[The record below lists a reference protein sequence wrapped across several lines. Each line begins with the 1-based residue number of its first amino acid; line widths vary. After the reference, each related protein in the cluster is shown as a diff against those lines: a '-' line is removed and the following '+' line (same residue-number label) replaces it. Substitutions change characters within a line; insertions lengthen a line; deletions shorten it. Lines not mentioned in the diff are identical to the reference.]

1 MEDLQFPLAT
11 WLLLAAVADS
21 SLLSDVASRRSR
33 RWSSCCAGGC
43 VGCDVA
49 VVVDGQGGSCVVW
62 LSWWV
67 RLSSLRGGAGG

>member
-1 MEDLQFPLAT
+1 MEDLQFPLAI

-33 RWSSCCAGGC
+33 RWSSCCASGC

-49 VVVDGQGGSCVVW
+49 VVVVVDGQGSNCVVW
-62 LSWWV
+62 LSW
-67 RLSSLRGGAGG
+67 